1 MRMVDYPKQ
10 IPIETILLL
19 DTIKANLVLDVWRG
33 QPFVSGSVKDYEAKP
48 NTNNQKVK
56 SQRIL

>member
-19 DTIKANLVLDVWRG
+19 DTIKKRISSLTYDES
-33 QPFVSGSVKDYEAKP
+33 QPFVSGSV
-48 NTNNQKVK
+48 
-56 SQRIL
+56 